1 MKNKPH
7 YLYWLEIIHIPLW
20 LIKDLC
26 WLFVWDVLGVIMAIP
41 TILVALIMVIISTD
55 DRSKLFPNL
64 SILFWIIANSTWM
77 IAEFYDLNFKHFAA
91 IPFGLGLLSFFVFLL
106 IAKPTLKQTKNP

>member
-7 YLYWLEIIHIPLW
+7 FIYWLEIIHIPLW

-41 TILVALIMVIISTD
+41 TLLVALIMVIISTE

-77 IAEFYDLNFKHFAA
+77 IAEFYNLNIKHFAA
-91 IPFGLGLLSFFVFLL
+91 IPFGLGLLSFFIFLL
-106 IAKPTLKQTKNP
+106 IAKPSAKQTKKP